1 MPVWCQTSSG
11 SRPPFAAEA
20 RQTGYR
26 WPVRR
31 VEQSVEIPAPA
42 EEVFAVASKLEELPR
57 WQSGIVSVARTDSG
71 PVAVGA
77 KGTLVRELMGQR
89 IEAPLE
95 VTAYEPPRLLG
106 LHSEVSGVGLDAT
119 IEVTAVGSS
128 SCRVSLVAEISG
140 SMLTSFMEPMIA
152 SAAEGDMRESL
163 QRLRGL
169 FEDR

>member
-1 MPVWCQTSSG
+1 MPAWCPTSSG

-31 VEQSVEIPAPA
+31 VEQSVEIQAPA

-95 VTAYEPPRLLG
+95 VTAFEPPRLLS
-106 LHSEVSGVGLDAT
+106 LRSEVSGVALDAT
-119 IEVTAVGSS
+119 IEVTPLEPS
-128 SCRVSLVAEISG
+128 SCRVRLVAEISG

-169 FEDR
+169 FDDR

>member
-1 MPVWCQTSSG
+1 M
-11 SRPPFAAEA
+11 
-20 RQTGYR
+20 
-26 WPVRR
+26 RR

-42 EEVFAVASKLEELPR
+42 EEVFAVASNLEELPR

-77 KGTLVRELMGQR
+77 RGTLVRELMGQR

-119 IEVTAVGSS
+119 IEVTAVSPS

-152 SAAEGDMRESL
+152 SGAEGDMAASL
-163 QRLRGL
+163 ERLRGL

>member
-1 MPVWCQTSSG
+1 MPALSPISSG
-11 SRPPFAAEA
+11 SPPPFAAEA

-26 WPVRR
+26 CRVRR
-31 VEQSVEIPAPA
+31 VEQTVEIPAPA

-95 VTAYEPPRLLG
+95 VTAFEPPRLLG
-106 LHSEVSGVGLDAT
+106 LHSELSGVALDAT
-119 IEVTAVGSS
+119 IEVTPLEPS

-152 SAAEGDMRESL
+152 SGAEGDMAASL
-163 QRLRGL
+163 ERMRGL